1 MEKYVL
7 LGTYDGSD
15 RMNVEVIA
23 SSDNINELADIRDS
37 INSVNEKLAGK
48 DRDIPYLEVNAIIED
63 HLATINIV
71 DEATGYLNEISTIG
85 IFELTKISS
94 KIVKKCATCG
104 KVLFKGTEQEAK
116 KLIIYCDE
124 CWRIKGFSLNS

>member
-1 MEKYVL
+1 MEKYIL

-124 CWRIKGFSLNS
+124 C